1 MRPLVLLTGML
12 LLGGCRGMRESPPP
26 YSPESFRT
34 DIKRLIQARRYDLA
48 TAYVRSADP
57 ARQAAFDKTG
67 YLAVGEDDI
76 VLPGLDPEIRFD
88 RSRDWFMPGTS
99 DAVEDEAWQRAAT
112 RFAAAYNQKQSGS
125 AAP

>member
-1 MRPLVLLTGML
+1 MRSLLVLVIVL
-12 LLGGCRGMRESPPP
+12 LLGGCAESPPR

-34 DIKRLIQARRYDLA
+34 EIERLIQAKRYDLA

-57 ARQAAFDKTG
+57 GRQAAFDKAG

-76 VLPGLDPEIRFD
+76 VLPGVDPKVTYD

-99 DAVEDEAWQRAAT
+99 DAIENEAWQRAAT
-112 RFAAAYNQKQSGS
+112 KFAAAYNQKRRGTSGT
-125 AAP
+125 P